1 MKENNINID
10 YANSIVNYIGP
21 YIKFGIC
28 FNDIKRPFTL
38 LDYYSLTNVNCNDL
52 ARFIKYNKIERT
64 YSESV
69 NKSVFLHFASLEG
82 KHFYIV
88 DNVDEVIKN
97 HYAFIVNDK
106 MVEATK
112 EDIIHI
118 FEFLDEHDIPRYSK
132 VIYTALYRKI
142 TNFPILPLTYN
153 VEKGKTK

>member
-1 MKENNINID
+1 MIENINID

-21 YIKFGIC
+21 YIKNGIC

-38 LDYYSLTNVNCNDL
+38 LDYYSITNVNCNDL
-52 ARFIKYNKIERT
+52 AKIIKLNKVERT

-88 DNVDEVIKN
+88 NDIEEVIKN
-97 HYAFIVNDK
+97 HYAFIVDDK
-106 MVEATK
+106 MVEATY
-112 EDIIHI
+112 EDIEEI
-118 FEFLDEHDIPRYSK
+118 FEFLEEHDIPKYSK

-142 TNFPILPLTYN
+142 TDFPVLPLTYN
-153 VEKGKTK
+153 VEKEKVR